1 MSNLKEKLNK
11 LKGDTPSKWKE
22 DADHRLNNRWLE
34 YSSQIARRIIALIKE
49 DKELNQVKLAK
60 ALNVEPQYISRV
72 IQGKE
77 NLTLKTIYKLSQA
90 LNHELISFPEY
101 EFSQVKKVTKKTK
114 REAKIISLP
123 KSPIVKNSF
132 TKD

>member
-1 MSNLKEKLNK
+1 MSKLKEKLNN
-11 LKGDTPSKWKE
+11 LKGDKPSKWKE
-22 DADHRLNNRWLE
+22 DADYRLNNRWLE

-60 ALNVEPQYISRV
+60 ALGVEPQYISRI

-90 LNHELISFPEY
+90 LNHELINFPEY
-101 EFSQVKKVTKKTK
+101 EFTQPNKVTEKTK
-114 REAKIISLP
+114 WEVKIVNLSRPPVFKEFIP
-123 KSPIVKNSF
+123 
-132 TKD
+132 